1 MINRVSIFE
10 LRDNLALYLR
20 RVEETETP
28 IIVERRNKPVA
39 VIKPYKKEKKTALVS
54 NYYLGF
60 LGKSKETGE
69 EFVNR
74 VRRNKFEAERTRYFR
89 NP

>member
-1 MINRVSIFE
+1 MINRVSTFE
-10 LRDNLALYLR
+10 LRDKLASYLR
-20 RVEETETP
+20 HVEETETP

-39 VIKPYKKEKKTALVS
+39 VIKPYKREDRIPPNF
-54 NYYLGF
+54 NYYFGF

-74 VRRNKFEAERTRYFR
+74 VRRNKREAARTKYFR
-89 NP
+89 NR